1 MAQRRWEEL
10 DSDCL
15 TNVFGRVG
23 MESLLVDIPFVCKSW
38 HKASHDP
45 SCWLSIDFPNVDYY
59 LSVPVLLIRFE
70 HNYKTKEWPAWSRV
84 FLNGLVKIVIERS
97 KGKATCLKLPGWC
110 SKEALKLVAPEWP
123 HLKSVGL
130 HDDLVRLH
138 YGKIPD
144 MIRNWRN
151 LEELPLGA
159 TDKNLEQILEQVSLH
174 CKKLYSLCLSNT
186 QTSSIHGDTARSIV
200 SFLPNIKHLTLRNC
214 GVLRP
219 EDLVTIIRGC
229 KDLVYL
235 DVTNSSTLLVGDEQ
249 LAKLASH
256 IGILCCL
263 IDRMLHS

>member
-110 SKEALKLVAPEWP
+110 SKEALKLVAPEFVTFP
-123 HLKSVGL
+123 LTILTYAPTCFDFQYICFCQIAELLFAGGL
-130 HDDLVRLH
+130 
-138 YGKIPD
+138 
-144 MIRNWRN
+144 
-151 LEELPLGA
+151 
-159 TDKNLEQILEQVSLH
+159 T
-174 CKKLYSLCLSNT
+174 
-186 QTSSIHGDTARSIV
+186 
-200 SFLPNIKHLTLRNC
+200 
-214 GVLRP
+214 
-219 EDLVTIIRGC
+219 
-229 KDLVYL
+229 
-235 DVTNSSTLLVGDEQ
+235 
-249 LAKLASH
+249 
-256 IGILCCL
+256 
-263 IDRMLHS
+263 